1 MMKTRIVIAAVAA
14 ICFSASAMAADPAPA
29 AKPAAT
35 KPMAPAAKQMPAAAK
50 PMTAAAKP
58 MTAAAKPMAA
68 KPLPKRA
75 VGDNSATKPGAK
87 PRTAISLDCSKQADA
102 KGLHGKPREKFRDQC
117 KKAGK

>member
-35 KPMAPAAKQMPAAAK
+35 KPMAPAAKPMPAAAK
-50 PMTAAAKP
+50 PMT
-58 MTAAAKPMAA
+58 AAKPMAA

>member
-50 PMTAAAKP
+50 PMT
-58 MTAAAKPMAA
+58 AAKPMAA